1 MVVQSKTLTSN
12 AGDRDSIPGQGT
24 KITHASRQL
33 NPYVTTREAHAPQGK
48 ISSGATKM

>member
-1 MVVQSKTLTSN
+1 MVVQSKTLTSS
-12 AGDRDSIPGQGT
+12 AGDRDSIGQGT

-48 ISSGATKM
+48 ISSGTTKM